1 MALNRVLAADVAD
14 AAGHTALGSQLR
26 DLWAHVTK
34 HRGYVRYYRHLQAQ
48 RARWLILRE
57 RFRRINARN
66 NFARAVLASRERAV
80 LDWLLVGANHL
91 TLSLSLSLCPDDV
104 LSVIMGYWGD

>member
-14 AAGHTALGSQLR
+14 AAGHNALGSQLR
-26 DLWAHVTK
+26 NLWAHVTK

-57 RFRRINARN
+57 RFRNRIARN
-66 NFARAVLASRERAV
+66 NYAQAVVNGRERGV
-80 LDWLLVGANHL
+80 LDWLLVGTSHI
-91 TLSLSLSLCPDDV
+91 CPDDV
-104 LSVIMGYWGD
+104 LSVIMGYWGE